1 MNVNYNYF
9 TWLTTSQL
17 SAVLGDKHLAGARS
31 SLAKLWN
38 EFDFNKAQ
46 RIVDRLQARI
56 VKAFRR
62 GQTNK
67 VKVLQRKLVRSLSAR
82 MLAVKRVTSS
92 QGARTP
98 GIDRICWNTPASRMA
113 GALSL
118 RKLGYQAQPLRRIH
132 IAKPGS
138 TKTRPLGIPTIRD
151 RAMQALYLMALDPL
165 GESGADPNSYGFRR
179 HRATHD
185 ALDQV
190 FRLLSKK
197 NSATWVLDADIKGC
211 FDNISHDW
219 ILQHVPMDKSV
230 LSQWLKC
237 GFMEAKKGKTL
248 FPTTAGTPQGG
259 IASPCLCN
267 MVLDGLER
275 TVKTAVPQGRQINF
289 VRYADD
295 FVVTVRHRSDLEQ
308 FIQPAIAGFLR
319 DRGLELS
326 EQKTQIRHVTK
337 GFDFLGCNIRK
348 YPDGKL
354 RITPSRK
361 NVKAF
366 LGKVRETVRQCRGN
380 NLGVVIERLN
390 PMIRGWAGYH
400 RHGSPLERYGY
411 VDYQVYQAVWGFLK
425 RSHPNKSSKWI
436 YSQYIKQDP
445 ENRGRLAPAARV
457 EKVVRK
463 DGSTILK
470 TIYLRAAAATKR
482 VWHPKVKGKSNPYV
496 PEDQKYLRWR
506 KGLKKLI
513 NKGEWKPP
521 WRAG

>member
-1 MNVNYNYF
+1 MNVNYTYF
-9 TWLTTSQL
+9 TRLTTSQL
-17 SAVLGDKHLAGARS
+17 SAVLGDKHLAGART
-31 SLAKLWN
+31 SLAKLWK
-38 EFDFNKAQ
+38 EFDFDKAQ

-62 GQTNK
+62 GKFNK

-118 RKLGYQAQPLRRIH
+118 RKPGYQAQPLRRIL

-138 TKTRPLGIPTIRD
+138 TKLRPLGIPTIRD
-151 RAMQALYLMALDPL
+151 RAMQALYLMALDPV

-179 HRATHD
+179 HRSTHD

-197 NSATWVLDADIKGC
+197 NSGTWVLDADIKGC
-211 FDNISHDW
+211 FDHISHDW
-219 ILQHVPMDKSV
+219 MLQHVPMDKSV

-237 GFMEAKKGKTL
+237 GFMEAKSGKTL

-267 MVLDGLER
+267 MVLDGLEQ
-275 TVKTAVPQGRQINF
+275 TVKTAVPKGRQINF

-295 FVVTVRHRSDLEQ
+295 FVVTARHRSDLEQ
-308 FIQPAIAGFLR
+308 FILPAIAGFLR

-337 GFDFLGCNIRK
+337 GFDFLGSNIRK

-366 LGKVRETVRQCRGN
+366 LGKVRETVRQCRGS

-390 PMIRGWAGYH
+390 PMIRGWANYH
-400 RHGSPLERYGY
+400 RHGVPLERYGY
-411 VDYQVYQAVWGFLK
+411 VDYQVYQTVWRFLK

-436 YSQYIKQDP
+436 YSQYIQRDP

-457 EKVVRK
+457 KKVVRK

-482 VWHPKVKGKSNPYV
+482 VWHLKVRGHSNPYA
-496 PEDQKYLRWR
+496 PEDQPYFRRR
-506 KGLKKLI
+506 KVLKKLI
-513 NKGEWKPP
+513 NKGEWKPS
-521 WRAG
+521 WKAG